1 MKIKEILKLYF
12 KYASVCTQSVMEYK
26 LSFLLMV
33 IARFMIAFCE
43 LIAIQFLFSGFTQI
57 KGYTYGDVLLCFSVI
72 QMSFT
77 FAELFGSGFKSF
89 SGMVRSG
96 EFDRMMLRPCSLILQ
111 IMGNSFAVGRIGPLF
126 TAIVTLVLGIR
137 HSQITWSI
145 MTVWT
150 MATMIIGGMLL
161 FIGLFMLGASFCFF
175 SIQDTALINVL
186 TYGAKSHGK
195 YPIDIYGKGILR
207 FCTYVI
213 PYTLIQYYPLQ
224 FLLGKT
230 RNWHLA
236 FCPLG
241 IVVFLLICYFIWRFG
256 VKHYKSCG
264 S

>member
-43 LIAIQFLFSGFTQI
+43 LVAIQFLFSGFTQI

-89 SGMVRSG
+89 SGMVRG
-96 EFDRMMLRPCSLILQ
+96 GGFDRMMLRPCSLILQ
-111 IMGNSFAVGRIGPLF
+111 IMGNGFAVGRIGPLF

-145 MTVWT
+145 ITVWT
-150 MATMIIGGMLL
+150 MAAMIIGGMLL
-161 FIGLFMLGASFCFF
+161 FVGLFMLEASFCFF

-213 PYTLIQYYPLQ
+213 PYTLIQY
-224 FLLGKT
+224 
-230 RNWHLA
+230 
-236 FCPLG
+236 
-241 IVVFLLICYFIWRFG
+241 
-256 VKHYKSCG
+256 
-264 S
+264 

>member
-1 MKIKEILKLYF
+1 MKIRENLKLYF
-12 KYASVCTQSVMEYK
+12 RYASVCTQSVMEYK

-43 LIAIQFLFSGFTQI
+43 LISIQFLFSGFTQI
-57 KGYTYGDVLLCFSVI
+57 KGYTYGDVLLCFSVV

-77 FAELFGSGFKSF
+77 FAELFGNGFKTF

-96 EFDRMMLRPCSLILQ
+96 AFDRMMLRPCSLILQ
-111 IMGNSFAVGRIGPLF
+111 IMGTNFAVGRIGPLL
-126 TAIVTLVLGIR
+126 TAFVTLALGIR
-137 HSQITWSI
+137 HSQIAWNI

-150 MATMIIGGMLL
+150 MAAMITGGMLL
-161 FIGLFMLGASFCFF
+161 FMGLFMLEASFCFF
-175 SIQDTALINVL
+175 SIQDTSLINVL
-186 TYGAKSHGK
+186 TYGARSHGK

-230 RNWHLA
+230 RDWHLA
-236 FCPLG
+236 FYPFG
-241 IVVFLLICYFIWRFG
+241 IIVFLLICYFVWRFG